1 MVFGTGDR
9 TGQVLVPDV
18 VGSLVG
24 EREAGDGAGQVADQG
39 DERPLV
45 VAGWQADAGQVE
57 GSFGVWVE
65 AVDDGDALAFEGSC
79 DIGNRGVVGNTSEL

>member
-1 MVFGTGDR
+1 M
-9 TGQVLVPDV
+9 

-24 EREAGDGAGQVADQG
+24 ER

-79 DIGNRGVVGNTSEL
+79 DIGNRGVVGNTSGTSYFEGDLFDVVEEIFVVGEDKGLVAGLC